1 MNLKKVDALLV
12 RKTINA
18 ANRRGDD
25 YNGFLFSKMEGR
37 KLTEAERRSCN
48 MYLWG
53 ADMFHKTVA
62 DLEALP

>member
-12 RKTINA
+12 QKSINA
-18 ANRRGDD
+18 ARLRGDD
-25 YNGFLFSKMEGR
+25 YNGVLFARMAGR

-53 ADMFHKTVA
+53 ADMFHKTIE